1 MDEPDHYT
9 ASVCARL
16 CLRRHAVADSSE
28 AAMSVAR
35 HAMSQAVR
43 AAVAVAHDQGCEV
56 EIDGEYLV
64 AYPSL
69 PPEPRAAGPAIRPFK
84 EPQS

>member
-1 MDEPDHYT
+1 MSEPDHYT

-16 CLRRHAVADSSE
+16 CLRRHAVADSAE
-28 AAMSVAR
+28 AALAVAR
-35 HAMSQAVR
+35 QAMCQAVR

-64 AYPSL
+64 SYPSV
-69 PPEPRAAGPAIRPFK
+69 PPEPRAVCPAIRPFE